1 MMIIDIVKVFLPA
14 VGAFILGILIT
25 PLLTNFLYSHKMW
38 KKKSGKIALDG
49 TEAVIF
55 NELHKEKEV
64 NTPRMGGIIIWFSS
78 ATVIIGI
85 WIISKIFPGDI
96 IGKLDF
102 LSRSQTWLP
111 LGTLILG
118 ALAGLVDDYWEIKGS
133 EENNEEKTPSFAP
146 KTELRRGNGGLSLKK
161 RLAIVSIISLACA
174 FWFYFKLDVVSIG
187 LPFGFVE
194 LYLGPLFILLF
205 LATTLFIYAGGVI
218 DGLDGLAGGVFTTM
232 FAAYGGIAFY
242 QQQIDLAAF
251 CAAVAGGLLAF
262 LWFNIPP
269 ARFYMSET
277 GTMGLTIT
285 LTVVAFMT
293 DRLGEGYGLLVLPVI
308 ALPLGIT
315 VISDLIQVFSK
326 KFRGKKVFL
335 VAPLHHHFEAIGW
348 PAYKVTMRYWIFS
361 LVCAILGITLALIG

>member
-1 MMIIDIVKVFLPA
+1 MIIDIVKVFLPA
-14 VGAFILGILIT
+14 VASFILGILFT
-25 PLLTNFLYSHKMW
+25 PALTNFLYSHKMW

-49 TEAVIF
+49 QEAKIF
-55 NELHKEKEV
+55 NELHKEKEI

-78 ATVIIGI
+78 TLVIIGI
-85 WIISKIFPGDI
+85 WALAILFPAETTT
-96 IGKLDF
+96 KLDF
-102 LSRSQTWLP
+102 LSRGQTWLP
-111 LGTLILG
+111 LATLILG
-118 ALAGLVDDYWEIKGS
+118 ALAGLVDDYLEIKGS
-133 EENNEEKTPSFAP
+133 EGGNGK
-146 KTELRRGNGGLSLKK
+146 NGGLSLKK
-161 RLAIVSIISLACA
+161 RLLFVSVISLACA
-174 FWFYFKLDVVSIG
+174 WWFYAKLGVTGIG
-187 LPFGFVE
+187 LPFGLGEF
-194 LYLGPLFILLF
+194 YLGPLFIILF
-205 LATTLFIYAGGVI
+205 LFTALFVYAGGVI

-251 CAAVAGGLLAF
+251 CATISGAILAF

-293 DRLGEGYGLLVLPVI
+293 DRLGEGYGFLVLPVI
-308 ALPLGIT
+308 ALPLVVT
-315 VISDLIQVFSK
+315 VLSNLIQVFSK

-348 PAYKVTMRYWIFS
+348 PAYKVTMRYWVFS
-361 LVCAILGITLALIG
+361 LICAILGITLALIG